1 MSPLEE
7 LVQQLLNDGKGD
19 AGRLEHILSTIKKG
33 HSLYASDSDYI
44 EKLLAEL
51 RNTENIKQPNENPKE
66 SKSEDIDSKD
76 TTKSEIHSEHSTSE
90 QPTEIEILRK
100 EVHKLQ
106 DKNHVIEEHL
116 RNQVNQKMR
125 KGNAIGGVI
134 LMAIGII
141 MVVGGGA
148 GAIDSMCIGQGYGS
162 TCRSD
167 MMAFIGG
174 IVVFWIG
181 MIPTIFGVRLIA
193 KA

>member
-33 HSLYASDSDYI
+33 HSLYVSDSEYI
-44 EKLLAEL
+44 EKLLAGL

-66 SKSEDIDSKD
+66 SKSEDTDSKD

-148 GAIDSMCIGQGYGS
+148 GAIDSMCIGQAYG

-167 MMAFIGG
+167 MMALIGG
-174 IVVFWIG
+174 VVIFWIG